1 MARIVSG
8 MRPTGALHLG
18 HLRGVLH
25 NWRAL
30 QDAGDECYF
39 FVADWHA
46 LTTDYAAPENLR
58 QYGRDMVSAWLAAGV
73 DPARAVI
80 FRQSDVPAHAE
91 LYALLSMICPLPW
104 LAHLPS
110 YKEQAARRELD
121 TYGFLGYPL
130 LQSADIMIYR
140 ADAVPVG
147 EDQAPHI
154 EFAREIARRF
164 NRFYGGG
171 ESFQKQRRAVAG
183 KIGAADKKLR
193 AQKRAYAEKGDKA
206 ILESAAASIGALD
219 ISARE
224 KQILRDDLHYG
235 GDEILRPPRALLAP
249 TPKLPGTDGRKMSK
263 SYGNTIE
270 LFDAPEIVDKKIS
283 RMQTDPARVRRED
296 KGEPENCP
304 VWSLHKI
311 FSDGESRAWAEAGCR
326 AAAIGCVECKKRL
339 AGFVNAELSPVLA
352 RRAVADAG
360 AAEDILADGARRARD
375 AAAKTLSAVRAAMR
389 ICS

>member
-121 TYGFLGYPL
+121 TYGFLGYP
-130 LQSADIMIYR
+130 
-140 ADAVPVG
+140 
-147 EDQAPHI
+147 
-154 EFAREIARRF
+154 
-164 NRFYGGG
+164 
-171 ESFQKQRRAVAG
+171 
-183 KIGAADKKLR
+183 
-193 AQKRAYAEKGDKA
+193 
-206 ILESAAASIGALD
+206 
-219 ISARE
+219 
-224 KQILRDDLHYG
+224 
-235 GDEILRPPRALLAP
+235 
-249 TPKLPGTDGRKMSK
+249 
-263 SYGNTIE
+263 
-270 LFDAPEIVDKKIS
+270 
-283 RMQTDPARVRRED
+283 
-296 KGEPENCP
+296 
-304 VWSLHKI
+304 
-311 FSDGESRAWAEAGCR
+311 
-326 AAAIGCVECKKRL
+326 
-339 AGFVNAELSPVLA
+339 
-352 RRAVADAG
+352 
-360 AAEDILADGARRARD
+360 
-375 AAAKTLSAVRAAMR
+375 
-389 ICS
+389 